1 MLATT
6 DAAITQAIFSQFTL
20 EEWLLFSKP
29 LMPFTIS
36 HSMLKSWAAVQN
48 PGKKTN
54 ICLYL
59 VIVSIIKI
67 TILKFKVYQDKH
79 LNICKPDYLK
89 TLYGDY
95 KVKLHFYWTN
105 S

>member
-36 HSMLKSWAAVQN
+36 HSMLQSWAAVQN
-48 PGKKTN
+48 PGKKDE
-54 ICLYL
+54 YL
-59 VIVSIIKI
+59 FMFGYS
-67 TILKFKVYQDKH
+67 
-79 LNICKPDYLK
+79 
-89 TLYGDY
+89 
-95 KVKLHFYWTN
+95 FYN
-105 S
+105 